1 MSTSQW
7 VSTSNAAKALGLNPV
22 TLLRKRVQLE
32 KDGFLKP
39 NIHYIRTGQTKN
51 CSYLWKL
58 NALEELLSKWK
69 APKKESKKIQR
80 VDI

>member
-32 KDGFLKP
+32 KDGLLKP

-58 NALEELLSKWK
+58 EALEELLSKWK
-69 APKKESKKIQR
+69 APKKEGQRMQR
-80 VDI
+80 VDL

>member
-32 KDGFLKP
+32 KDGFLEP
-39 NIHYIRTGQTKN
+39 NIHCLRTGQTEN

-58 NALEELLSKWK
+58 EALEELLSNWK
-69 APKKESKKIQR
+69 AP
-80 VDI
+80 

>member
-39 NIHYIRTGQTKN
+39 NIHYITTGQTKN
-51 CSYLWKL
+51 CSYLRNLDAIEKL
-58 NALEELLSKWK
+58 FGKWK
-69 APKKESKKIQR
+69 APKRAI
-80 VDI
+80 

>member
-32 KDGFLKP
+32 KDIKE
-39 NIHYIRTGQTKN
+39 T
-51 CSYLWKL
+51 L
-58 NALEELLSKWK
+58 NALEGG
-69 APKKESKKIQR
+69 R
-80 VDI
+80 VLDI